1 MRLNPADLAH
11 QINSY
16 FKKQKKEKMHQYLSY
31 VRRVEEAAPVAGRRL
46 VAMTFDDGPTSS
58 PTRPHNGLG
67 LTESLL
73 ATLKHYNAHGTFD
86 IIGTTAFNYPDKEG
100 KIGTAK
106 WSGIRYDHYPE
117 FGKDEL
123 AGAVNQK
130 DLVKKILDEGHEL
143 SNHTYRHIAFGPSPI
158 IYGSRR
164 YLKNLAEVIED
175 LRNLHSLIEKE
186 FGYKII
192 FSRPP
197 HYIDG
202 TADKKSAY
210 DAYLELGYL
219 YMAASFD
226 GGGWKP
232 SCGDY
237 QKDVE
242 DMVLPLQKSL
252 EADAESLNGKIIF
265 QKDGYNMSK
274 QSPVCDALPLQLK
287 ILRAYDYE
295 VVTVRELISLSPF
308 SDLDPSS
315 PLIPDLIQL
324 HQKGFTT
331 GYQDNTFQPERL
343 ITRGELAATII
354 NIKNLNPPLKY
365 PALQDV
371 PLNHPYHPFIQKAVA
386 TGLMKSE
393 GNLFQPE
400 VKVSLAELQEVITAL
415 IQIYKLKLPQIDL
428 PSSLEPIS
436 HLRACEILAP
446 YLLAL

>member
-1 MRLNPADLAH
+1 MRLNPMDLAH
-11 QINSY
+11 QINAY

-31 VRRVEEAAPVAGRRL
+31 VRRVEEVAPVAGRRL

-58 PTRPHNGLG
+58 PARPHNGLG

-130 DLVKKILDEGHEL
+130 DLVQKILDEGHEL
-143 SNHTYRHIAFGPSPI
+143 SNHTYRHIAFGPSPVV
-158 IYGSRR
+158 YGSRQ
-164 YLKNLAEVIED
+164 YLKDLAEVIED
-175 LRNLHSLIEKE
+175 LRNLHNLIEEE

-202 TADKKSAY
+202 TADKKNAY
-210 DAYLELGYL
+210 DAYRELGYL
-219 YMAASFD
+219 YLAASFD

-232 SCGDY
+232 SCGNY

-287 ILRAYDYE
+287 ILQAYDYE
-295 VVTVRELISLSPF
+295 VVTVRELITLSPF

-315 PLIPDLIQL
+315 PLIPDLIKL

-331 GYQDNTFQPERL
+331 GYRDNTFQPERL

-354 NIKNLNPPLKY
+354 NIKNLTPPLKY
-365 PALQDV
+365 PSLKDV

-386 TGLMKSE
+386 SGLMKAE
-393 GNLFQPE
+393 GGFFRPDTQVTYAALKETINNMLEVFNLD
-400 VKVSLAELQEVITAL
+400 LAEPEI
-415 IQIYKLKLPQIDL
+415 
-428 PSSLEPIS
+428 PSSSGAVDRLAA
-436 HLRACEILAP
+436 LKILIP
-446 YLLAL
+446 YLLTL